1 MARIGNV
8 ALGGAVIGIILFW
21 IGMMIFWPIIVIWA
35 MNTLFGFSIAYTF
48 TNWIASLVLCATV
61 KASVRSPNSK

>member
-8 ALGGAVIGIILFW
+8 ALGGAVIGIILFL

-61 KASVRSPNSK
+61 TASGRSPNSK